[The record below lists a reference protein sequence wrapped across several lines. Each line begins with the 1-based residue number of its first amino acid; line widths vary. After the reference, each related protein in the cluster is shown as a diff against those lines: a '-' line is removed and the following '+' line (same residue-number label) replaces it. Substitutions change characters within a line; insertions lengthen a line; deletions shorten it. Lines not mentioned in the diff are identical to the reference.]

1 MESEKFND
9 NVEKAL
15 YDGYLESLGIS
26 NVAQELCL
34 SNFPLLV
41 DCIIILY
48 KIFFILIIIFS
59 QSMKHD

>member
-9 NVEKAL
+9 KRKHSTL
-15 YDGYLESLGIS
+15 DDGYLESLGIS
-26 NVAQELCL
+26 NVALYQELCL

-59 QSMKHD
+59 P